1 MLFRSVYNVYI
12 IYMTETC
19 EMNVKGFESIR
30 KNVMPTGSGAHV
42 YVPRSWIGKKV
53 IVVRIT

>member
-1 MLFRSVYNVYI
+1 
-12 IYMTETC
+12 MTETC

>member
-1 MLFRSVYNVYI
+1 MAEVS
-12 IYMTETC
+12 
-19 EMNVKGFESIR
+19 EMKVKGYECIR

>member
-1 MLFRSVYNVYI
+1 
-12 IYMTETC
+12 
-19 EMNVKGFESIR
+19 MNVKGFESIR